1 MNEIDGILGIDI
13 SKITFDVA
21 LLTGEKR
28 RKSKKFSNTL
38 EGFEK
43 LVEWLNRQGVE
54 RVHACMEVT
63 NTYGHA
69 LAVYLHQ
76 KGPAV
81 SIVNPSQIKGYGQ
94 SQLRRTKNDR
104 ADATL
109 IANFCKSHN
118 PKPWKPPEKEVAE
131 LQALTRRLDA
141 LDHMITQEKNRL
153 ETAPQILHGDIEAH
167 IEFLKGQ
174 LKALKKSIQVH
185 LEKHVKFHKQQK
197 LLITIVGIGEST
209 AARILAEIGAIE
221 NFNSARQLA
230 AFTGVTPQEEQS
242 GESIQGKARLCKI
255 GNSRLRK
262 ALYFPALNAIKRC
275 PQIQIFRER
284 LLAKGKKKMDVVGAV
299 MHKLIRVI
307 YGVLKSGQPFDP
319 EKLIP
324 QTLDDA
330 TNDDTSKLALAS

>member
-1 MNEIDGILGIDI
+1 MSKFDGILGIDI
-13 SKITFDVA
+13 SKATFDVA
-21 LLTGEKR
+21 LLIGEKR

-54 RVHACMEVT
+54 NVHACMEAT
-63 NTYGHA
+63 NIYGHA
-69 LAVYLHQ
+69 LATYLHQ
-76 KGPAV
+76 KGHAV
-81 SIVNPSQIKGYGQ
+81 SIVNPSQVKGYGQ

-109 IANFCKSHN
+109 IANFCKSLD
-118 PKPWKPPEKEVAE
+118 PKPWKPPATEVAE

-153 ETAPQILHGDIEAH
+153 ETAPEILHEDIEAH

-174 LKALKKSIQVH
+174 LKALKKSIQAH
-185 LEKHVKFHKQQK
+185 LEKYSKLHKQQQ
-197 LLITIVGIGEST
+197 LLITIVGIGEPT

-230 AFTGVTPQEEQS
+230 AFTGATPQEEQS
-242 GESIQGKARLCKI
+242 GESVKGKARLCKI

-262 ALYFPALNAIKRC
+262 ALYFPALNAIQRC

-284 LLAKGKKKMDVVGAV
+284 LLARGKKKMEVVGAV

-324 QTLDDA
+324 QTLDQSPDDDA
-330 TNDDTSKLALAS
+330 SKLALAS

>member
-1 MNEIDGILGIDI
+1 MNKIDGVLGIDI
-13 SKITFDVA
+13 SKATFDVA
-21 LLTGEKR
+21 ILIGEKR
-28 RKSKKFSNTL
+28 RRSKKFSNTL
-38 EGFEK
+38 EGFDK

-54 RVHACMEVT
+54 RVHACLEAT
-63 NTYGHA
+63 NIYGHA
-69 LAVYLHQ
+69 LATYLHQ
-76 KGPAV
+76 KGHAV

-109 IANFCKSHN
+109 IANFCKNNH
-118 PKPWKPPEKEVAE
+118 PKPWKPPTAAVAE

-153 ETAPQILHGDIEAH
+153 GTAPEILHGDIEAH

-174 LKALKKSIQVH
+174 LKALKKSIQAH
-185 LEKHVKFHKQQK
+185 LEKNVKLYKQQK
-197 LLITIVGIGEST
+197 LLISIIGIGEPT
-209 AARILAEIGAIE
+209 AARVLAEIGAIE

-262 ALYFPALNAIKRC
+262 ALYFPALNAINRC

-284 LLAKGKKKMDVVGAV
+284 LLARGKKKMEVVGAV

-324 QTLDDA
+324 QTLDQS
-330 TNDDTSKLALAS
+330 TDDEASQLTLAL